1 MVQVTDSEESDV
13 DGDLAEM
20 GSDTADND
28 VNYRDLGQN
37 DPQLEE
43 QSHALLIR
51 RESHRHLKHRPCFFQ
66 HEIQSNDPTLPSTK
80 HEIVEDQLQPV

>member
-28 VNYRDLGQN
+28 VNYQYLGQN

-43 QSHALLIR
+43 QSHGG
-51 RESHRHLKHRPCFFQ
+51 EQETS
-66 HEIQSNDPTLPSTK
+66 ETSS
-80 HEIVEDQLQPV
+80 